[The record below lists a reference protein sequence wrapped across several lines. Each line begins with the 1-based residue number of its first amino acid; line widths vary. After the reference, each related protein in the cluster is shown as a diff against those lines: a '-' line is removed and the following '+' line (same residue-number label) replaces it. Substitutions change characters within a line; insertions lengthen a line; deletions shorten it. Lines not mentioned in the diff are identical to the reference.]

1 MNDRYIVVELED
13 GRVLDFNKTC
23 TNVNYSDKNYC
34 VFKKDVGDACYTLAV
49 IPHDSIYNIM
59 FYDRRLFE
67 VEKGE

>member
-23 TNVNYSDKNYC
+23 NSVDYANKNYC
-34 VFKKDVGDACYTLAV
+34 IFKRKIGDSCFILAM

-59 FYDRRLFE
+59 FYDR
-67 VEKGE
+67 

>member
-23 TNVNYSDKNYC
+23 NNVNYSDKNYC
-34 VFKKDVGDACYTLAV
+34 VFKKDVGDAYYTLAV

-59 FYDRRLFE
+59 FYDR
-67 VEKGE
+67 

>member
-1 MNDRYIVVELED
+1 MNDGHIVVELED

-34 VFKKDVGDACYTLAV
+34 VFKKDVGNAYYTLAV

-59 FYDRRLFE
+59 FYDR
-67 VEKGE
+67 